1 VHEVD
6 PRILGEL
13 RIEGQVIN
21 MCPTKIPFPGGA
33 TFVNEGLARFT
44 MEGQEGFGIAESWH
58 NVTE

>member
-1 VHEVD
+1 
-6 PRILGEL
+6 
-13 RIEGQVIN
+13 VIN